1 MPNFPIIDT
10 HLHVWD
16 PARLDYAWIKGNP
29 LFDRPYHVEDYA
41 RDCGDVQVEAMVFL
55 ECYADFTAERGQYVE
70 EVRFVEDEARR
81 DPRLKAIVPMAPL
94 EKGSRAEPILA
105 EMAEHHPSVRGIR
118 RIVEFDP
125 DPRALTLSQ
134 DFIAGVNLLERFGMH
149 FEINVNHTQMDIVRS
164 FVKRVPNVPMIL
176 DHCGKPG
183 IAEGAIEQFR
193 ADLADLAQHPNL
205 WIKLSDLPVEADH
218 ATWTEADLRP
228 FIAAT
233 LEAFGVDRTIY
244 AGDYPVC
251 LQATTLPRWV
261 EVLDRAFADLGLS
274 EVETRKIYR
283 DNACRFYRLEPHA
296 LQARP

>member
-1 MPNFPIIDT
+1 MPNFPIVDT
-10 HLHVWD
+10 HLHIWD

-41 RDCGDVQVEAMVFL
+41 RDCGDVEVEAMVFL
-55 ECYADFTAERGQYVE
+55 ECYADFTAERGQYLE
-70 EVRFVEDEARR
+70 EVRFVEDEAKR

-94 EKGSRAEPILA
+94 ENGSRAEPILA
-105 EMAEHHPSVRGIR
+105 EMAEHHPSVKGIR
-118 RIVEFDP
+118 RIVEFDA
-125 DPRALTLSQ
+125 DPRALTLSD
-134 DFIAGVNLLERFGMH
+134 DFVAGVNLLDRFGMH

-164 FVKRVPNVPMIL
+164 FVKRVPKVPMIL

-183 IAEGAIEQFR
+183 IAEGAIAQFR
-193 ADLADLAQHPNL
+193 DDLEELAQHPNL

-218 ATWTEADLRP
+218 RTWTEADLRP

-233 LEAFGVDRTIY
+233 LESFGVERTIY

-274 EVETRKIYR
+274 EAETRKIYR
-283 DNACRFYRLEPHA
+283 DNAVRFYRLGP
-296 LQARP
+296 P